1 MYFHLYFEDFL
12 KKYFYL
18 YLYFF
23 IGAAANFHGHV
34 QKVLLFILLLLYATH
49 LKNQTQIKTCIDRI
63 LNNPQAQKLLQ
74 QYNSGLVDIS
84 RYLLPK
90 LHHGPVYHLLYLTDT
105 IESLQ
110 QFATDD
116 NDKTMLKD
124 TLDTLRVPKSRLEK
138 LEFKSYCYKP
148 IENSLRMFQAEQ
160 FFEQSEKHIRSIDG
174 SNLSLSLA
182 SNSSILT
189 DVHNLSIGSNKKS
202 LEKAQNAD
210 TAFVSNTIVL
220 THRKKKEIENKVE
233 SFKWP
238 SYVNQPVVQFGTAR
252 PVLSGNDSTIQNELS
267 VRNPYLYEGKFYAR
281 KQRKLENGVFFSIR
295 TRGVY

>member
-1 MYFHLYFEDFL
+1 M
-12 KKYFYL
+12 
-18 YLYFF
+18 
-23 IGAAANFHGHV
+23 
-34 QKVLLFILLLLYATH
+34 LLVILLLLYATH

-74 QYNSGLVDIS
+74 QYIAGLVDIS

-90 LHHGPVYHLLYLTDT
+90 LLHGPVFHLLYLTDT

-116 NDKTMLKD
+116 KEKTMLKD

-148 IENSLRMFQAEQ
+148 IENSLRVFQAEQ
-160 FFEQSEKHIRSIDG
+160 FFEKSEKNIRSIDG

-189 DVHNLSIGSNKKS
+189 DVHNLSICSNKKS

-220 THRKKKEIENKVE
+220 THRKKKEIENKME

-238 SYVNQPVVQFGTAR
+238 SYDNQHVLQFGNAR
-252 PVLSGNDSTIQNELS
+252 PVLSGNDSTIQNEPSGLF
-267 VRNPYLYEGKFYAR
+267 LH
-281 KQRKLENGVFFSIR
+281 FSQILNSQFHFTLILTAQGMGLVK
-295 TRGVY
+295 TRLKTLQN

>member
-1 MYFHLYFEDFL
+1 M
-12 KKYFYL
+12 
-18 YLYFF
+18 
-23 IGAAANFHGHV
+23 
-34 QKVLLFILLLLYATH
+34 LLVILLLLYATH

-74 QYNSGLVDIS
+74 QYIAGLVDIS

-90 LHHGPVYHLLYLTDT
+90 LLHGPVFHLLYLTDT

-116 NDKTMLKD
+116 KEKTMLKD

-148 IENSLRMFQAEQ
+148 IENSLRVFQAEQ
-160 FFEQSEKHIRSIDG
+160 FFEKSEKNIRSIDG

-238 SYVNQPVVQFGTAR
+238 SYVNQHVVQFGKAR
-252 PVLSGNDSTIQNELS
+252 PVLSGNDSTIQNEPS

-281 KQRKLENGVFFSIR
+281 QQRKLENGVFFTIR
-295 TRGVY
+295 TRSIY